1 LSPFLHILFVITR
14 SHHTIMLLSRLNRSL
29 KILLLLLIPSLT
41 SYAQFGIPD
50 RNLPTV
56 RLPITIENIEIIDKR
71 MNISPGKIKIPI
83 ATYNETYAK
92 HVPELTP
99 KHQKEITAF
108 FKYNLKG
115 QGIPVTAIVYI
126 LDSYMEYGSLKFA
139 QRERGYSK
147 ISVSFVRIDT
157 GMEMAFCESSAD
169 SQFLSDKS
177 PRATTEAAHRD
188 SLGRALFRCTKSLEE
203 ESETWE

>member
-1 LSPFLHILFVITR
+1 
-14 SHHTIMLLSRLNRSL
+14 M
-29 KILLLLLIPSLT
+29 
-41 SYAQFGIPD
+41 PD
-50 RNLPTV
+50 RNLPIV
-56 RLPITIENIEIIDKR
+56 RLPITIKNVEVIDKR
-71 MNISPGKIKIPI
+71 INISPGKIKIPI
-83 ATYNETYAK
+83 ATYDETY
-92 HVPELTP
+92 V
-99 KHQKEITAF
+99 
-108 FKYNLKG
+108 NLKG
-115 QGIPVTAIVYI
+115 QGIPVRAIVHI
-126 LDSYMEYGSLKFA
+126 LDSYMEYGSLKFS

-157 GMEMAFCESSAD
+157 GMEMAFCESSGD